1 VSVEI
6 GLLYSRI
13 RRDEKLLLSELRDR
27 GHEVRKV
34 DVRDTTFGVGAA
46 GDSTAV
52 GDAGDDTENETTDA
66 GDDTEEATD
75 ATSALAGCDV
85 VLDRCLATSRSM
97 YTTRFAEAYDLPV
110 VNDPAT
116 ARVCADKVETSL
128 ALAEA
133 GIPTPETRVA
143 FDTESALAAV
153 ESFGYPCVLKPVVGS
168 WGRLMA
174 KLEGRAAAEAVLEH
188 KATLGHYEHKVF
200 YVQNF
205 VEKPGRD
212 LRVLVCGTEPVAAMS
227 RSGDHWLTNAKQGA
241 DTAAFELDDRAAEL
255 ATAAAEA
262 VGGGLLGVDL
272 MEVGAAEDADA
283 VDSDADP
290 AGSDADPADSDAD
303 PADSDADAETESRYT
318 VHEVNHT
325 VEFKALNDA
334 VGRDV
339 PATVVDWLETTHG
352 AADEAGDTDETGDAD
367 ETGDTDDTREVIAE

>member
-27 GHEVRKV
+27 GHDVQKI

-52 GDAGDDTENETTDA
+52 SDSVDGTDDGTVDGAGDTEQ
-66 GDDTEEATD
+66 ATD
-75 ATSALAGCDV
+75 GAAALAGCDV
-85 VLDRCLATSRSM
+85 VLDRCLATSRSV
-97 YTTRFAEAYDLPV
+97 YTTRFAEAYDVPV

-128 ALAEA
+128 ALADA
-133 GIPTPETRVA
+133 GVPTPETRVA

-200 YVQNF
+200 YVQQF

-241 DTAAFELDDRAAEL
+241 ETAAFELDDRAAEL

-272 MEVGAAEDADA
+272 MEVGVAEDADA
-283 VDSDADP
+283 ADSNTDT
-290 AGSDADPADSDAD
+290 ADSDAD
-303 PADSDADAETESRYT
+303 TADSDTDADAESRYT

-334 VGRDV
+334 VDRDV
-339 PATVVDWLETTHG
+339 PATVVDWLEATHG
-352 AADEAGDTDETGDAD
+352 VE
-367 ETGDTDDTREVIAE
+367 TDDTGGTDDTEQVIAE